1 MRDHGLT
8 AREKPGLVFRE
19 GRQKLKGRHHE
30 MAINRRTFGI
40 GASGLLL
47 GPIAAPFIRR
57 AGAAESTIRIGVVNS
72 MSGGL
77 AAYAQEGQP
86 AFEYVIKK
94 INAEGGIKSKGG
106 AKIELVMADD
116 TSQPAR
122 TAAEARRLITE
133 EKVQL
138 LTGTILSAQML
149 ALTPVLD
156 ELKMPTLSVWAG
168 GSQSDY
174 MFSLGYP
181 YDRGYAQ
188 TIHDF
193 VISLRDDSK
202 FAIKTA
208 VMGYS
213 NYEAGQQVNKFLVE
227 KLKAS
232 GVEIIGEAALDIR
245 AQDQTAAMIRIRSLK
260 PDIVAGLVTPRD
272 GILLHQARYNL
283 NYHGSIFC
291 GGTGGYTDLS
301 LWKDLGPEIGKA
313 VLTRNLFGMTGF
325 SAGAKIDSMQKI
337 IAELRDVAKLD
348 KIGQGAIQYA
358 QAARV
363 LQQILENAASLQ
375 NDALLDAFK
384 KVNVPFGDPNLYVA
398 KPKGLQFAPDRLLKD
413 GSAMFIQWT
422 PEQDQQ
428 VVFPK
433 EFAQVPPRPRV

>member
-1 MRDHGLT
+1 MTLT
-8 AREKPGLVFRE
+8 
-19 GRQKLKGRHHE
+19 
-30 MAINRRTFGI
+30 RRTFGI
-40 GASGLLL
+40 GVSGLAL
-47 GPIAAPFIRR
+47 GSVAAPFVRR
-57 AGAAESTIRIGVVNS
+57 AGAAGPAIRVGVVNS
-72 MSGGL
+72 MSGSL

-86 AFEYVIKK
+86 ALEYIINK

-106 AKIELVMADD
+106 AKIELVLADD

-156 ELKMPTLSVWAG
+156 ELKVPTLSIWAG
-168 GSQSDY
+168 GAASEY
-174 MFSLGYP
+174 MFTLGYP

-188 TIHDF
+188 TMHDF
-193 VISLRDDSK
+193 LVSLRDDSK
-202 FAIKTA
+202 FKIKTA

-213 NYEAGQQVNKFLVE
+213 NYEAGQQVNKFLTE

-232 GVEIIGEAALDIR
+232 GIDVIGEAPLDTR
-245 AQDQTAAMIRIRSLK
+245 AQDQTSAMIRIRSLK
-260 PDIVAGLVTPRD
+260 PDVVVGLVTPRD

-313 VLTRNLFGMTGF
+313 VLANNLFGMTGF
-325 SAGAKIDSMQKI
+325 SPGAKIDSMQKI

-348 KIGQGAIQYA
+348 RIGQGAIQYA
-358 QAARV
+358 QAGRV
-363 LQQILENAASLQ
+363 LQQVLETSASLQ
-375 NDALLDAFK
+375 SDALLDAFK
-384 KVNVPFGDPNLYVA
+384 KVNIPFGGPNLYVA
-398 KPKGLQFAPDRLLKD
+398 KPKGIQFADDRLLKD

-422 PEQDQQ
+422 PEQSQQ

-433 EFAQVPPRPRV
+433 EFAQTAPRARA

>member
-1 MRDHGLT
+1 MT
-8 AREKPGLVFRE
+8 VT
-19 GRQKLKGRHHE
+19 
-30 MAINRRTFGI
+30 RRTFGI
-40 GASGLLL
+40 AAAGILL
-47 GPIAAPFIRR
+47 GPIAAPYIRK
-57 AGAAESTIRIGVVNS
+57 ASAQGSTIRIGVVNS
-72 MSGGL
+72 MSGSL

-94 INAEGGIKSKGG
+94 INAAGGIKSKGG
-106 AKIELVMADD
+106 AKIELVQADD

-133 EKVQL
+133 EKVHL

-168 GSQSDY
+168 GSHSNY
-174 MFSLGYP
+174 MFTLGYP

-193 VISLRDDSK
+193 VMFLRDANK
-202 FAIKTA
+202 FSIKTA

-213 NYEAGQQVNKFLVE
+213 NYEAGQQVNGFLTQR
-227 KLKAS
+227 LKAS
-232 GVEIIGEAALDIR
+232 GIEIIGEAPLDTR

-260 PDIVAGLVTPRD
+260 PDIVVGLVTPRD

-291 GGTGGYTDLS
+291 GGTGGYSDLS

-313 VLTRNLFGMTGF
+313 VLTKNLYGMTGF
-325 SAGAKIDSMQKI
+325 SPGAKIDSMQKI

-363 LQQILENAASLQ
+363 LQQTLENAASLER
-375 NDALLDAFK
+375 DALLDAFK
-384 KVNVPFGDPNLYVA
+384 KVSIPFGDPNLYIS
-398 KPKGLQFAPDRLLKD
+398 KPKGLQFADDRLLKD

-422 PEQDQQ
+422 PEQEQQ
-428 VVFPK
+428 VIFPK
-433 EFAQVPPRPRV
+433 EFAQVPPRPRI

>member
-1 MRDHGLT
+1 MTITR
-8 AREKPGLVFRE
+8 REFAV
-19 GRQKLKGRHHE
+19 
-30 MAINRRTFGI
+30 
-40 GASGLLL
+40 GASGVLL
-47 GPIAAPFIRR
+47 GSVAAPFVRR
-57 AGAAESTIRIGVVNS
+57 AGAADSTIRIGVVNS

-86 AFEYVIKK
+86 AFEYIIKK

-106 AKIELVMADD
+106 AKIELIQADD

-122 TAAEARRLITE
+122 TATEARRLITE

-168 GSQSDY
+168 GARSNY
-174 MFSLGYP
+174 MFTLGYP

-188 TIHDF
+188 SMHAF
-193 VISLRDDSK
+193 VVFLRDSEK
-202 FAIKTA
+202 FKIKTA

-213 NYEAGQQVNKFLVE
+213 NYEAGQQVNKFLHE

-232 GVEIIGEAALDIR
+232 GIEIIGEAPLDTK
-245 AQDQTAAMIRIRSLK
+245 AQDQTSAMVRIRSLK
-260 PDIVAGLVTPRD
+260 PDVVVGLVTPRD

-291 GGTGGYTDLS
+291 GGTGGYSDLS

-313 VLTRNLFGMTGF
+313 VLTKNLFGMTGF
-325 SAGAKIDSMQKI
+325 SPGAKVDSMQKI
-337 IAELRDVAKLD
+337 ITELRDVAKLD
-348 KIGQGAIQYA
+348 RIGQGAIQYA
-358 QAARV
+358 QAGRV
-363 LQQILENAASLQ
+363 LQQVLENSASL
-375 NDALLDAFK
+375 DSEALLTAFK
-384 KVNVPFGDPNLYVA
+384 KVNIPFGDPNLYVA
-398 KPKGLQFAPDRLLKD
+398 KPKGLQFAEDRLLVD

-422 PEQDQQ
+422 PDQQQQ

-433 EFAQVPPRPRV
+433 EFAQTAPRPRV

>member
-1 MRDHGLT
+1 
-8 AREKPGLVFRE
+8 
-19 GRQKLKGRHHE
+19 
-30 MAINRRTFGI
+30 MAITRRTFAV
-40 GASGLLL
+40 GASGVLL
-47 GPIAAPFIRR
+47 GSVAAPFVRR
-57 AGAAESTIRIGVVNS
+57 AGAAGSTIRIGVVNS

-86 AFEYVIKK
+86 AFEYIIKK

-106 AKIELVMADD
+106 AKIELVQADD

-122 TAAEARRLITE
+122 TATEARRLITE

-168 GSQSDY
+168 GARSNY
-174 MFSLGYP
+174 MFTLGYP

-188 TIHDF
+188 SMHDF
-193 VISLRDDSK
+193 VVFLRDAEK
-202 FAIKTA
+202 FNIKTA

-232 GVEIIGEAALDIR
+232 GIEVIGEAPLDIR
-245 AQDQTAAMIRIRSLK
+245 AQDQTSAMVRIRSLK
-260 PDIVAGLVTPRD
+260 PDVVVGLVTPRD

-291 GGTGGYTDLS
+291 GGTGGYSDLS

-313 VLTRNLFGMTGF
+313 VLTKNLFGMTGF
-325 SAGAKIDSMQKI
+325 SPGAKVDSMQKI
-337 IAELRDVAKLD
+337 ITELRDIAKLER
-348 KIGQGAIQYA
+348 IGQGAIQYA
-358 QAARV
+358 QAGRV
-363 LQQILENAASLQ
+363 LQQVLETSASLDG
-375 NDALLDAFK
+375 DALLDAFK
-384 KVNVPFGDPNLYVA
+384 KVNIPFGDPNLYVA
-398 KPKGLQFAPDRLLKD
+398 KPKGLQFAEDRLLKD

-422 PEQDQQ
+422 SEQDQQ

-433 EFAQVPPRPRV
+433 EFAQTAPRPRA

>member
-1 MRDHGLT
+1 MTLT
-8 AREKPGLVFRE
+8 
-19 GRQKLKGRHHE
+19 
-30 MAINRRTFGI
+30 RRKFGI
-40 GASGLLL
+40 GASGLVL
-47 GPIAAPFIRR
+47 GSIAAPFVQR
-57 AGAAESTIRIGVVNS
+57 AGAAESVIRIGVVNS

-86 AFEYVIKK
+86 AFDYIVKK

-106 AKIELVMADD
+106 AKIELVLADD

-156 ELKMPTLSVWAG
+156 ELKVPTLSVWAG
-168 GSQSDY
+168 GAASEY

-188 TIHDF
+188 TMHDF
-193 VISLRDDSK
+193 VVSLRDDHK

-213 NYEAGQQVNKFLVE
+213 NYEAGQQVNKFLTE

-232 GVEIIGEAALDIR
+232 GIEIIGEAPLDIR

-260 PDIVAGLVTPRD
+260 PDVVVGLVTPRD

-313 VLTRNLFGMTGF
+313 VLTSNLFGMTGF
-325 SAGAKIDSMQKI
+325 SPGAKIDSMQKI

-348 KIGQGAIQYA
+348 RIGQGAIQYA
-358 QAARV
+358 QAGRV
-363 LQQILENAASLQ
+363 LQQVLENAASLQ
-375 NDALLDAFK
+375 GDDLLRALRG
-384 KVNVPFGDPNLYVA
+384 VNIPFGDPNLYVA
-398 KPKGLQFAPDRLLKD
+398 KPKGVQFAEDRLPKD

-433 EFAQVPPRPRV
+433 EFAQVPPRPRA

>member
-1 MRDHGLT
+1 MALT
-8 AREKPGLVFRE
+8 RREFAV
-19 GRQKLKGRHHE
+19 
-30 MAINRRTFGI
+30 
-40 GASGLLL
+40 GASGVLF
-47 GPIAAPFIRR
+47 GSVAAPFVRR
-57 AGAAESTIRIGVVNS
+57 AGAADSTIRIGVVNS

-86 AFEYVIKK
+86 AFEYIIKK

-106 AKIELVMADD
+106 AKIELVQADD

-122 TAAEARRLITE
+122 TATEARRLITE
-133 EKVQL
+133 EKVHL

-168 GSQSDY
+168 GARSNY
-174 MFSLGYP
+174 MFTLGYP

-188 TIHDF
+188 TMHDF
-193 VISLRDDSK
+193 VVYLRDAEK
-202 FAIKTA
+202 FNIKTA

-213 NYEAGQQVNKFLVE
+213 NYEAGQQVNKFLHE

-232 GVEIIGEAALDIR
+232 GIEIVGEAPLDIK
-245 AQDQTAAMIRIRSLK
+245 AQDQTSAMVRIRSLK
-260 PDIVAGLVTPRD
+260 PDVVVGLVTPRD

-291 GGTGGYTDLS
+291 GGTGGYSDLS

-313 VLTRNLFGMTGF
+313 VLTKNLFGMTGF
-325 SAGAKIDSMQKI
+325 SPGAKVDSMQKI

-348 KIGQGAIQYA
+348 RIGQGAIQYA
-358 QAARV
+358 QAGRV
-363 LQQILENAASLQ
+363 LQQVLETSASL
-375 NDALLDAFK
+375 DREALLDAFK
-384 KVNVPFGDPNLYVA
+384 KVNIPFGDPNLYVA
-398 KPKGLQFAPDRLLKD
+398 KPKGLQFAEDRLLVD

-422 PEQDQQ
+422 ADQQQQ

-433 EFAQVPPRPRV
+433 EFAQAAPRPRA

>member
-1 MRDHGLT
+1 
-8 AREKPGLVFRE
+8 
-19 GRQKLKGRHHE
+19 
-30 MAINRRTFGI
+30 
-40 GASGLLL
+40 
-47 GPIAAPFIRR
+47 
-57 AGAAESTIRIGVVNS
+57 

-86 AFEYVIKK
+86 AFEYIIKK

-106 AKIELVMADD
+106 AKIELIQADD

-122 TAAEARRLITE
+122 TATEARRLITE

-168 GSQSDY
+168 GSHSNY
-174 MFSLGYP
+174 MFTLGYP

-188 TIHDF
+188 TMHDF
-193 VISLRDDSK
+193 VVFLRDAEK
-202 FAIKTA
+202 FDIKTA

-213 NYEAGQQVNKFLVE
+213 NYEAGQQVNKFLTE

-232 GVEIIGEAALDIR
+232 GIKIIGEAPLDIR
-245 AQDQTAAMIRIRSLK
+245 AQDQTSAMVRIRSLK
-260 PDIVAGLVTPRD
+260 PDVVVGLVTPRD

-291 GGTGGYTDLS
+291 GGTGGYSDLS

-313 VLTRNLFGMTGF
+313 VLTHNLFGMTGF
-325 SAGAKIDSMQKI
+325 SPGAKIDSMQKVI
-337 IAELRDVAKLD
+337 TELRDVAKLSR
-348 KIGQGAIQYA
+348 IGQGAIQYA
-358 QAARV
+358 QAGRV
-363 LQQILENAASLQ
+363 LQQVLETSASLEG
-375 NDALLDAFK
+375 DALLDAFK
-384 KVNVPFGDPNLYVA
+384 KVNIPFGDPNLYVA
-398 KPKGLQFAPDRLLKD
+398 KPKGLQFADDRLLKD

-422 PEQDQQ
+422 PEQEQQ
-428 VVFPK
+428 VIFPK
-433 EFAQVPPRPRV
+433 EFAQTTPRPRA

>member
-1 MRDHGLT
+1 MGIT
-8 AREKPGLVFRE
+8 
-19 GRQKLKGRHHE
+19 
-30 MAINRRTFGI
+30 RRTFGM

-47 GPIAAPFIRR
+47 TPIASPFIRK
-57 AGAAESTIRIGVVNS
+57 AGAAEPPIRIGVVNS

-86 AFEYVIKK
+86 AFEYVVKK

-122 TAAEARRLITE
+122 TASEARRLIAE

-168 GSQSDY
+168 GSQSPY
-174 MFSLGYP
+174 MYSLGYP

-188 TIHDF
+188 SMHDF
-193 VISLRDDSK
+193 IVALRDDNK

-232 GVEIIGEAALDIR
+232 GIEIIGEAALDIR
-245 AQDQTAAMIRIRSLK
+245 AQDQTSAMVRIRSMK
-260 PDIVAGLVTPRD
+260 PDVVAGLVTPRD

-283 NYHGSIFC
+283 NYQGSLFV

-313 VLTRNLFGMTGF
+313 VLTKNLFGMTGF
-325 SAGAKIDSMQKI
+325 SAGAKMPSMQNI
-337 IAELRDVAKLD
+337 ITELRDVAKLS

-358 QAARV
+358 QAGRII
-363 LQQILENAASLQ
+363 QQVLENAKSLEGA
-375 NDALLDAFK
+375 ALLDAMK
-384 KVNVPFGDPNLYVA
+384 NVNIPFGDPNLYVS
-398 KPKGLQFAPDRLLKD
+398 KPKGIQFAADRLMTD
-413 GSAMFIQWT
+413 GSAMFIQWL
-422 PEQDQQ
+422 PDQEQE

-433 EFAQVPPRPRV
+433 EFAQVPPRPRA

>member
-1 MRDHGLT
+1 MT
-8 AREKPGLVFRE
+8 VT
-19 GRQKLKGRHHE
+19 
-30 MAINRRTFGI
+30 RRTFGI
-40 GASGLLL
+40 AAAGILL
-47 GPIAAPFIRR
+47 GPIAAPYIRK
-57 AGAAESTIRIGVVNS
+57 ASAQGSTIRIGVVNS
-72 MSGGL
+72 MSGSL

-94 INAEGGIKSKGG
+94 INAAGGIKSKGG
-106 AKIELVMADD
+106 ARIELVQADD

-133 EKVQL
+133 EKVHL

-168 GSQSDY
+168 GSHSNY
-174 MFSLGYP
+174 MFTLGYP

-193 VISLRDDSK
+193 VMFLRDANK
-202 FAIKTA
+202 FNIKTA

-213 NYEAGQQVNKFLVE
+213 NYEAGQQVNGFLTQR
-227 KLKAS
+227 LKAS
-232 GVEIIGEAALDIR
+232 GIEIIGEAPLDTR

-260 PDIVAGLVTPRD
+260 PDIVVGLVTPRD

-291 GGTGGYTDLS
+291 GGTGGYSDLS

-313 VLTRNLFGMTGF
+313 VLTKNLYGMTGF
-325 SAGAKIDSMQKI
+325 SPGAKIDSMQKI

-363 LQQILENAASLQ
+363 LQQTLENAASLER
-375 NDALLDAFK
+375 DALLDAFK
-384 KVNVPFGDPNLYVA
+384 KVSIPFGDPNLYIS
-398 KPKGLQFAPDRLLKD
+398 KPKGLQFADDRLLKD

-422 PEQDQQ
+422 PEQEQQ
-428 VVFPK
+428 VIFPQ

>member
-1 MRDHGLT
+1 MTLT
-8 AREKPGLVFRE
+8 
-19 GRQKLKGRHHE
+19 
-30 MAINRRTFGI
+30 RRTFGI
-40 GASGLLL
+40 GASGLVF
-47 GPIAAPFIRR
+47 GSIAAPFIRR
-57 AGAAESTIRIGVVNS
+57 AGAAGPTIRIGVVNS
-72 MSGGL
+72 MSGSL

-86 AFEYVIKK
+86 AFDYIVNK

-106 AKIELVMADD
+106 AKIELVLADD

-156 ELKMPTLSVWAG
+156 ELKVPTLSVWAG
-168 GSQSDY
+168 GAQSDH

-188 TIHDF
+188 TMHDF
-193 VISLRDDSK
+193 IVWLRDDVK
-202 FAIKTA
+202 FKIKTA

-213 NYEAGQQVNKFLVE
+213 NYEAGQQVNKFLTE

-232 GVEIIGEAALDIR
+232 GIEIIGEAPLDMR
-245 AQDQTAAMIRIRSLK
+245 AQDQTSAMIRIRSLK
-260 PDIVAGLVTPRD
+260 PDVVVGLVTPRD

-291 GGTGGYTDLS
+291 GGTGGYSDLS

-313 VLTRNLFGMTGF
+313 VLANNLFGMTGF

-337 IAELRDVAKLD
+337 IAELRDVAKLER
-348 KIGQGAIQYA
+348 IGQGAIQYA
-358 QAARV
+358 QAGRV
-363 LQQILENAASLQ
+363 LQQVLETSASLQ
-375 NDALLDAFK
+375 GDALLDAFK
-384 KVNVPFGDPNLYVA
+384 KVNIPFGDPNLYVA
-398 KPKGLQFAPDRLLKD
+398 KPKGLQFADDRLLKD

-422 PEQDQQ
+422 PEQTQQ

-433 EFAQVPPRPRV
+433 EFAQTAPRPRA